1 MRPKE
6 QLEMG
11 QEDLFRSHLNQI
23 LNHKHPLYVLA
34 NNITWGVFEE
44 EFGELYVENF
54 GRPGLPIRL
63 VVGLHYLRS
72 AYGVSDEEVVER
84 FLENP
89 YWQYF
94 CGFEYFEHEF
104 PLDPSSLT
112 RWRKRVGSKGI
123 EKLLGETWETAKRGK
138 LVTERHME
146 RVNVDTTV
154 QEKAVAFPTDAR
166 LYHKMRDRLVREAE
180 RAGIELRQNYN
191 RMGKKAL
198 RKQGQY
204 SHARQA
210 KKARRETKRLKVY
223 LGRVTRDIKRKLE
236 KPSADMQELLS
247 VAERI
252 YNQHRT
258 DTNKVYSVHAP
269 EVECISKGKVH
280 KKYEF
285 GCKVAMATTS
295 RGNWVVGI
303 DAVHDNPYDGH
314 TLKSTIEQI
323 KRVVGIQPSNAYCDK
338 GYRGCCGDVPGTSIH
353 ITNKKKKNVSFS
365 EWKWLKRRQAIEP
378 VIGHLKSGNKL
389 SRNYLHGKN
398 GDRINAIL
406 AGCGFN
412 IRKLLRAFF
421 LFIFKWLVF
430 LYQDRKNKQYSLSL
444 IQYTI

>member
-6 QLEMG
+6 QLKMG

-23 LNHKHPLYVLA
+23 LNHKHPLYLLA
-34 NNITWGVFEE
+34 NNIAWGVFEH
-44 EFGELYVENF
+44 EFGEFYVENF

-104 PLDPSSLT
+104 PLDSSSLT
-112 RWRKRVGSKGI
+112 RWRKRVGTDGI
-123 EKLLGETWETAKRGK
+123 EKLLKETWETAKRGK
-138 LVTERHME
+138 LVKESHIK

-166 LYHKMRDRLVREAE
+166 LYHKIRGVLVREAE

-191 RMGKKAL
+191 RLGKKAL
-198 RKQGQY
+198 RRQGQY

-210 KKARRETKRLKVY
+210 KRARRETKRLKVY
-223 LGRVTRDIKRKLE
+223 LGRVMRDIKRKCD
-236 KPSADMQELLS
+236 KPTKKLQHFLS
-247 VAERI
+247 MAERI
-252 YNQHRT
+252 YNQQRT

-280 KKYEF
+280 KRYEF
-285 GCKVAMATTS
+285 GCKAAMATTS

-303 DAVHDNPYDGH
+303 DVVHGNPYDGH
-314 TLKSTIEQI
+314 TLKSTIEQV
-323 KRVVGIQPSNAYCDK
+323 KRIVGKKPSDVYCDK
-338 GYRGCCGDVPGTSIH
+338 GYRGCSGDVPGTSVH
-353 ITNKKKKNVSFS
+353 ITNKKKKSVSPS

-378 VIGHLKSGNKL
+378 VIGHLKSENKL

-430 LYQDRKNKQYSLSL
+430 LYQDRKSKQYSLNL
-444 IQYTI
+444 IQYTK

>member
-6 QLEMG
+6 QLKVG

-34 NNITWGVFEE
+34 ESIEWEVFER
-44 EFGELYVENF
+44 EFGEFYVEDF
-54 GRPGLPIRL
+54 GRPGLSIRL

-104 PLDPSSLT
+104 PLDSSSLT
-112 RWRKRVGSKGI
+112 RWRKRVGTDGI
-123 EKLLGETWETAKRGK
+123 EKLLKETWETAKRGK
-138 LVTERHME
+138 LVKESHIK

-166 LYHKMRDRLVREAE
+166 LYHKIRGVLVREAE

-191 RMGKKAL
+191 RLGKKAL
-198 RKQGQY
+198 RRQGQY

-210 KKARRETKRLKVY
+210 KRARRETKRLKVY
-223 LGRVTRDIKRKLE
+223 LGRVMRDIKRKCD
-236 KPSADMQELLS
+236 KPTKKLQHFLS
-247 VAERI
+247 MAERI
-252 YNQHRT
+252 YNQQRT

-280 KKYEF
+280 KRYEF
-285 GCKVAMATTS
+285 GCKAAMATTS

-303 DAVHDNPYDGH
+303 DVVHGNPYDGH
-314 TLKSTIEQI
+314 TLKSTIEQV
-323 KRVVGIQPSNAYCDK
+323 KRIVGKKPSDVYCDK
-338 GYRGCCGDVPGTSIH
+338 GYRGCSGDVPGTSVH
-353 ITNKKKKNVSFS
+353 ITNKKKKSVSPS

-378 VIGHLKSGNKL
+378 IFGHLKSENKL

-406 AGCGFN
+406 SGCGFN

-430 LYQDRKNKQYSLSL
+430 LYQDRKSKQYSLNL
-444 IQYTI
+444 IQYTK

>member
-6 QLEMG
+6 QLSDG
-11 QEDLFRSHLNQI
+11 QGDLYRSHLNQI

-34 NNITWGVFEE
+34 NSIDWKVFEQ
-44 EFGELYVENF
+44 EFGEFYVEDF
-54 GRPGLPIRL
+54 GRPGLAIRL
-63 VVGLHYLRS
+63 VVGFHYLRS
-72 AYGVSDEEVVER
+72 TYDVSDEEVVER

-94 CGFEYFEHEF
+94 CGFEYFEYEF

-112 RWRKRVGSKGI
+112 RWRKRVGAKGV

-138 LVTERHME
+138 LVTKRHME

-166 LYHKMRDRLVREAE
+166 LYHKMRAALVREAE

-198 RKQGQY
+198 RRQGQY
-204 SHARQA
+204 SHARHA

-223 LGRVTRDIKRKLE
+223 LGRVIRDIKRKCD
-236 KPSADMQELLS
+236 KPSEELQELLS
-247 VAERI
+247 MAEKI
-252 YNQHRT
+252 YNQHKT
-258 DTNKVYSVHAP
+258 DSNKVYSVHAP

-280 KKYEF
+280 KRYEF

-303 DAVHDNPYDGH
+303 DAVHGNPYDGH
-314 TLKSTIEQI
+314 TLKSTIDQI

-338 GYRGCCGDVPGTSIH
+338 GYRGCSGVVPGTLIH
-353 ITNKKKKNVSFS
+353 ITNKKKKSVSSS

-378 VIGHLKSGNKL
+378 VIGHLKSENKL
-389 SRNYLHGKN
+389 SRNHLHGRN

-412 IRKLLRAFF
+412 MRKLLRAFF
-421 LFIFKWLVF
+421 LFIFKWLGF
-430 LYQDRKNKQYSLSL
+430 LYQNGKRKQYSLNL
-444 IQYTI
+444 TKPAI

>member
-6 QLEMG
+6 QLKMG

-23 LNHKHPLYVLA
+23 LNHKHPLYLLA
-34 NNITWGVFEE
+34 NNIAWGVFEH
-44 EFGELYVENF
+44 EFGEFYVENF

-112 RWRKRVGSKGI
+112 RWRKRVGPKGI

-138 LVTERHME
+138 LVTECHIE

-154 QEKAVAFPTDAR
+154 QEKAVAFPTDSR
-166 LYHKMRDRLVREAE
+166 LYHKMRDRLVRESE
-180 RAGIELRQNYN
+180 MAGIELRQNYN
-191 RMGKKAL
+191 RMSKKAL

-223 LGRVTRDIKRKLE
+223 LGRVMRDIKRKCG
-236 KPSADMQELLS
+236 KPSEKMHELLS
-247 VAERI
+247 MAERI
-252 YNQHRT
+252 YNQQRT
-258 DTNKVYSVHAP
+258 DSNKVYSVHAP
-269 EVECISKGKVH
+269 EVECISKGKAH

-285 GCKVAMATTS
+285 GCKVAIATTS

-323 KRVVGIQPSNAYCDK
+323 KRVVGIQPSDAYCDK
-338 GYRGCCGDVPGTSIH
+338 GYRGCSGDVLGTSVH
-353 ITNKKKKNVSFS
+353 ITNKKKKSVSHS

-378 VIGHLKSGNKL
+378 IIGHLKSENKL

-412 IRKLLRAFF
+412 IRKLIRAFF

-430 LYQDRKNKQYSLSL
+430 LYQDRKNKQYSLNL